1 MSSGLY
7 DSLVKEGS
15 LVSHAEVDVKGPK
28 PEIMYKVVRPEPIRF
43 ISYPYEWCFSQ
54 LKDAALL
61 TLKIQKKAM
70 EFGMS
75 LKDSTAFNIQFAN
88 GKPIL
93 IDTLSF
99 EKYVEGKPWVA
110 YRQFCQHF
118 LAPLAL
124 MSRKDIR
131 LNQLLRI
138 YIDGVPLDLASSLLP
153 FGSHLAVSLFSHLH
167 LHAKAQKTYAGRT
180 VDMSSYKMSRLS
192 LVGLV
197 ESLEG
202 AVKKLEWQPEGTEWS
217 EYYESTNYGVAS
229 FQHKKQIVAKFLDH
243 INPVDVWDLG
253 ANIGVFSRLAS
264 DRGIETVA
272 FDVDPASV
280 EKSYLESRRNGE
292 THILPL
298 VIDLTNPSPAIG
310 WENKERMSIE
320 ERGPAD
326 TVMALALIHHL
337 AIANNL
343 PLGRIAGFLGDIC
356 RRWLVVEF
364 VPKTDSQVER
374 LLASREDIFSDYTQ
388 MRFEEEFSHYFTIDD
403 SENIRDS
410 QRTLYL
416 MRRIQ
421 K

>member
-1 MSSGLY
+1 MNSGLY

-15 LVSHAEVDVKGPK
+15 LISHAEVDVKAPK

-43 ISYPYEWCFSQ
+43 ISYSYEWCFSQ

-61 TLKIQKKAM
+61 TLKTQKKAM

-75 LKDSTAFNIQFAN
+75 LKDSSAFNIQFAN

-99 EKYVEGKPWVA
+99 EKYVKGRPWVA

-124 MSRKDIR
+124 MSRRDIR

-167 LHAKAQKTYAGRT
+167 LHAKAQKTYAGKT

-192 LVGLV
+192 LVGLI

-217 EYYESTNYGVAS
+217 EYYESTNYAVAA
-229 FQHKKQIVAKFLDH
+229 FQHKKQLVAKFLDR

-253 ANIGVFSRLAS
+253 ANMGVFSRLAS

-272 FDVDPASV
+272 FDVDPAAV
-280 EKSYLESRRNGE
+280 EKSYLESRRKGE

-298 VIDLTNPSPAIG
+298 VLDLTNPSPAIG
-310 WENKERMSIE
+310 WENKERMSLE

-326 TVMALALIHHL
+326 TVMALALLHHL

-343 PLGRIAGFLGDIC
+343 PLGRIARFLRDIC
-356 RRWLVVEF
+356 RRWLIIEF

-388 MRFEEEFSHYFTIDD
+388 LRFEEEFGHCFTIDD